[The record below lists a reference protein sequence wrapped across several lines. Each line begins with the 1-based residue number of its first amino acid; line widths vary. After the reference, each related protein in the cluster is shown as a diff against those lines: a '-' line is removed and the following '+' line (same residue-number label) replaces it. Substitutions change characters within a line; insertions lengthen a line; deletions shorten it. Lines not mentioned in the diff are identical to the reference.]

1 VVLGLLLV
9 LFVVA
14 LMLLHKIPEDY
25 PYSIR
30 GENYQFMGPFWVVL
44 NYDSRAFMRGA
55 EDLTEILTPD
65 YMRQS
70 RPGMVVVAHFVS
82 KALGPAVTWVE
93 RVLASTGR
101 QFHAPIDRWLH
112 QYVAYIAINLTVVLL
127 SFWYYIKLA
136 GSKKSISIAAVAAG
150 ALLLFN
156 IISKAFML
164 TPHTAILELLVPLAV
179 LDLFLRV
186 RRADSIKQSKLIPYS
201 VVFGLAAIG
210 YTGVLIAAPAAVL
223 AEILNRRDDLDK
235 KGWARFPWWGS
246 LATLIM
252 LLPIVAWITF
262 ISVRNQ
268 GFYVAEFEGEEL
280 VWLVEAVRD
289 NVIQAIALLGTKIW
303 RLTWMALQQT
313 WPLLLTVVSVVTAIG
328 PKTVWQQ
335 FKGEARKDLPVGA
348 VIVSGLSILF
358 FALIGLTNLRRAY
371 LAVPSLIVLLGW
383 FLERLSGELPDSQQP
398 RFPLAVAT
406 ALVVTAII
414 FFIQQGP
421 YW

>member
-1 VVLGLLLV
+1 
-9 LFVVA
+9 
-14 LMLLHKIPEDY
+14 
-25 PYSIR
+25 
-30 GENYQFMGPFWVVL
+30 
-44 NYDSRAFMRGA
+44 
-55 EDLTEILTPD
+55 
-65 YMRQS
+65 
-70 RPGMVVVAHFVS
+70 
-82 KALGPAVTWVE
+82 
-93 RVLASTGR
+93 
-101 QFHAPIDRWLH
+101 
-112 QYVAYIAINLTVVLL
+112 
-127 SFWYYIKLA
+127 
-136 GSKKSISIAAVAAG
+136 IAAAAAG

-156 IISKAFML
+156 IIGKAFLL